1 MFVLPLFDS
10 LSKLLPE
17 VEHQVLPLAKE
28 NLEFLSRDMAARSQT
43 DLRNQSIMDRVSSFR
58 NITVVKKKE

>member
-28 NLEFLSRDMAARSQT
+28 NLDFLSKDMAARSQT